1 MLLSIGIKMFRIFG
15 ILCVIGLGTGGVD
28 CTTHYRTDLQIYE
41 TQQEC
46 EAAQPPIMAETL
58 KAFKSLNMDYQSFQ
72 MGCEKITAEEY
83 EEWKKEKLLEDD
95 EI

>member
-1 MLLSIGIKMFRIFG
+1 MFRIFG

>member
-1 MLLSIGIKMFRIFG
+1 MFRIFG
-15 ILCVIGLGTGGVD
+15 VLCVIGLGTGGVD

-83 EEWKKEKLLEDD
+83 EQWKKEKLLEDD